1 MASQSADEPA
11 TGADDES
18 VTASNGEQQLEPTPS
33 GDADPAKAARA
44 ARVAEE
50 RNPGR
55 GGGGD
60 APSNA

>member
-1 MASQSADEPA
+1 MASQSDDERA

-18 VTASNGEQQLEPTPS
+18 VTTSNGEQQLEPTPA
-33 GDADPAKAARA
+33 GDADPRKAERA

-50 RNPGR
+50 RNIGR

-60 APSNA
+60 APSQA

>member
-1 MASQSADEPA
+1 MASQSSDEPA

-33 GDADPAKAARA
+33 GDADPAKAERA
-44 ARVAEE
+44 AKVAEE
-50 RNPGR
+50 RNVGR

-60 APSNA
+60 APARP